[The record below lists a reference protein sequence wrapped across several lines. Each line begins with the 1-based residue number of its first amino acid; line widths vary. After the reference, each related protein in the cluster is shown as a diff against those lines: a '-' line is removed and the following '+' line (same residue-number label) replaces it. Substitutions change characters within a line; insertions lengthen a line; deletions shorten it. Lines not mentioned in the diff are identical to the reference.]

1 MAPANR
7 TAERTSDRY
16 RRAHRPADRRI
27 LGGVAAGLADHL
39 SVPVLWVRIG
49 FVVAT
54 WFNGAGLIAYL
65 MLWRFLPMAE
75 PDRSPGLESAERRGL
90 RIGGA
95 HIGGRE
101 VVQTIAVAALG
112 AGVLVLL
119 QATGRGVSDSMLLPL
134 LAGIVGIVVIWRQL
148 DDSALS
154 QWVRQSSGWGSS
166 VRIAAG
172 AGLVAV
178 AAIYLVTQER
188 GWGALMDLG
197 AATVIALTGVGLI
210 LGPWIG
216 SLLSDLT
223 AERRERVRS
232 QERADVAAHLHDSVL
247 QTLALLQKNA
257 ADPALVATLARRQ
270 ERDLRSWLYG
280 HEEPTGDSV
289 AASLRAGA
297 ADVEES
303 HHVPIEVVTVGDAPV
318 TADVGALVRA
328 AREAMVNAAKHAGV
342 DRIDVYAETNG
353 RQLDVFVRDRGA
365 GFDPDQIADDRLGVR
380 ESIVRRVERH
390 GGTAVVKSVPGEGT
404 EIHLSVPVGTAVSP
418 VGAQEVDA

>member
-1 MAPANR
+1 MATSARPA
-7 TAERTSDRY
+7 DRY
-16 RRAHRPADRRI
+16 RRARRPADLRI
-27 LGGVAAGLADHL
+27 LGGVAAGLAEHL
-39 SVPVLWVRIG
+39 AIPVLWVRVG
-49 FVVAT
+49 FVVGT

-90 RIGGA
+90 RIGGTV
-95 HIGGRE
+95 IGGRE
-101 VVQTIAVAALG
+101 IFQTAAVTALG

-119 QATGRGVSDSMLLPL
+119 QVTGRGVSDSVLLPL
-134 LAGIVGIVVIWRQL
+134 LAAIVGVVVIWRQL
-148 DDSALS
+148 DDAALS
-154 QWVRQSSGWGSS
+154 QWVRQSSGWGSTL
-166 VRIAAG
+166 RIAAG
-172 AGLVAV
+172 AGLLAV

-188 GWGALMDLG
+188 GWSALMDLG

-216 SLLSDLT
+216 SLLTDLT

-257 ADPALVATLARRQ
+257 ADPALVSTLARRQ

-280 HEEPTGDSV
+280 REEVAGDSWV
-289 AASLRAGA
+289 ASLRTEA
-297 ADVEES
+297 ADVEET
-303 HHVPIEVVTVGDAPV
+303 HRVAIEVVTVGDAPV

-342 DRIDVYAETNG
+342 DRIDVYAETDG
-353 RQLDVFVRDRGA
+353 RQLDVFVRDRGT
-365 GFDPDQIADDRLGVR
+365 GFDPERIADDRLGVR
-380 ESIVRRVERH
+380 ESIVRRMERH
-390 GGTAVVKSVPGEGT
+390 GGAAVVKSTLGEGT
-404 EIHLSVPVGTAVSP
+404 EIHLSMP
-418 VGAQEVDA
+418 VGASVTREVDA